1 LSTVSNRESVLHWL
15 QRELLS
21 ERLLPSLTSGVLI
34 SVSEVIFAL
43 SMGSLIF
50 SGPLTPYLSYGI
62 GVALITST
70 IMLIAISLGSSLA
83 GVTGI
88 LQDSSSV
95 ILAGIVAALVGTLP
109 AATVEERLVTV
120 LVAIAATAL
129 LTGGFLLALGTFK
142 LGGFVRFLPYPVVGG
157 FLAGTGWLLVRGSF
171 GVMTDYALKIANLP
185 ALLHPGQLIL
195 WVPGVL
201 FALVLFFGLRRI
213 RHFLVMPGILLVV
226 VALFYLALG
235 VAGMSVADATNQG
248 LLLGQVAGAAAWQPL
263 VLDNL
268 RAADWGAILAQS
280 GNVAVILILSVVGVL
295 LNASALELAFRQ
307 DVDLNRELRVA
318 GLANILS
325 GFAGGAVGYHAV
337 DLSTLCCRTGA
348 RSRLP
353 GVVAGLLCAAVLLVG
368 SPLLA
373 FFPRL
378 ILGGLLFFLG
388 LGFLVE
394 WVVEGWWKLPRADYA
409 VVLLILVVIGVTN
422 FLIGVAVGLVAMI
435 VLFVLNYSRVN
446 VVRSELSGA
455 QMRSNFE
462 RCTYHRRMLTELGHH
477 IYILKLQGYLFFGT
491 ANALLE
497 QIRARV
503 NDAEKPAVR
512 FILLD
517 FRRVTGLDSSAVLSF
532 VKGRQL
538 AEAQGITLLLAS
550 VSADIQHQLERGGL
564 TADEQVR
571 IFHDLDRGLEW
582 CENQLLQIGL
592 VTLPVMPVTLRAQLA
607 ESGFERART
616 AQLVEFLEKVEVREG
631 DYLIRQGDEADDL
644 YFIEMG
650 EVSVYLEL
658 EDDNRL
664 RLQTLGLGTVVGELG
679 LYLGTKR
686 TASVI
691 ADAPTT
697 AYRLTRAALARIRKK
712 EPELA
717 AAFHEFVI
725 CLLSERLVAT
735 DRLLE
740 AVLK

>member
-1 LSTVSNRESVLHWL
+1 LSTVSTRESVLHWL
-15 QRELLS
+15 RRKLLS
-21 ERLLPSLTSGVLI
+21 EQLLPSLTSGVLI
-34 SVSEVIFAL
+34 SVSEVLFAL
-43 SMGSLIF
+43 SVGSLIF
-50 SGPLTPYLSYGI
+50 SGPLAPYLSYGI
-62 GVALITST
+62 GIALVTST
-70 IMLIAISLGSSLA
+70 IMLIAISLGTSLA

-95 ILAGIVAALVGTLP
+95 ILAGIAAALVGTLP
-109 AATVEERLVTV
+109 AAAVQQRLVTV

-129 LTGGFLLALGTFK
+129 LTGVFLLALGTFK
-142 LGGFVRFLPYPVVGG
+142 LGGFVRYLPYPVVGG
-157 FLAGTGWLLVRGSF
+157 FLAGTGWLLVQGSF
-171 GVMTDYALKIANLP
+171 GVMAGYSLKLANLP
-185 ALLHPGQLIL
+185 ALLQPRQLIL
-195 WVPGVL
+195 WGPGVL
-201 FALVLFFGLRRI
+201 FALALFFGLRRI
-213 RHFLVMPGILLVV
+213 RHFLVMPGLLLVV

-235 VAGMSVADATNQG
+235 VTGTSVADATSQG
-248 LLLGQVAGAAAWQPL
+248 LLLGRVSAAATWQPL
-263 VLDNL
+263 LLENL
-268 RAADWGAILAQS
+268 RAADWAAILAQS
-280 GNVAVILILSVVGVL
+280 GNVAVVLILSVVGLL

-325 GFAGGAVGYHAV
+325 GLGGGAVGYHAV

-378 ILGGLLFFLG
+378 ILGGLLFFMG

-394 WVVEGWWKLPRADYA
+394 WLVDGWRKLPRADYA

-422 FLIGVAVGLVAMI
+422 FLIGVGVGLVAMI
-435 VLFVLNYSRVN
+435 VLFVLNYSRIN

-455 QMRSNFE
+455 EMRSNFE
-462 RCTYHRRMLTELGHH
+462 RCAYHRRMLRELGHH

-497 QIRARV
+497 QIRTRV
-503 NDAEKPAVR
+503 DDANRPAVR
-512 FILLD
+512 YILLD

-538 AEAQGITLLLAS
+538 AEAQGMTLLLAC
-550 VSADIQHQLERGGL
+550 VSADILQQLERGGL
-564 TADEQVR
+564 TGDEQVR
-571 IFHDLDRGLEW
+571 VFHDLDHGLEW
-582 CENQLLQIGL
+582 CENQLLQTGL

-607 ESGFERART
+607 ESGFERANT
-616 AQLVEFLEKVEVREG
+616 ARLAGFLEKVEVKEG
-631 DYLIRQGDEADDL
+631 DYLIRQGEPSDDL

-658 EDDNRL
+658 EEDRRV

-679 LYLGTKR
+679 LYLDTR
-686 TASVI
+686 RSASVI

-697 AYRLTRAALARIRKK
+697 AYRLTRTALAEIRTK

-717 AAFHEFVI
+717 AAFHEFI
-725 CLLSERLVAT
+725 IGLLSERLVAT